1 MHAAALDRADL
12 TPDKLSIKGT
22 LTYMGLIL
30 HIFICEASF
39 FFKQMASQMSDLLVI
54 FEKLEKNKIK

>member
-1 MHAAALDRADL
+1 MPAAALARADL

-30 HIFICEASF
+30 HIFIYETSF
-39 FFKQMASQMSDLLVI
+39 LKQMASQMSDLLVI
-54 FEKLEKNKIK
+54 FENLRRIK